1 MFFFFFHLLG
11 LSGRSAL
18 TTGSIT
24 TATETATTATVES
37 GFVVTRGALGLG
49 AATGAGGTEGRSL
62 VLDLVGSLL
71 EGVGDNGL
79 REVEVGAEVGDTLGS
94 EVPVVP
100 APVEGLSDVG
110 TAVEGL
116 HEADE
121 LAVGDLRDEV
131 MLGSEEVL
139 LGDEDALSEEVA
151 VDNVSLL
158 LGDDHFFSSSSS
170 SVWFFS
176 FFI

>member
-1 MFFFFFHLLG
+1 M
-11 LSGRSAL
+11 
-18 TTGSIT
+18 
-24 TATETATTATVES
+24 
-37 GFVVTRGALGLG
+37 
-49 AATGAGGTEGRSL
+49 
-62 VLDLVGSLL
+62 LDLVGSLL
-71 EGVGDNGL
+71 EGVGDNSL
-79 REVEVGAEVGDTLGS
+79 REVEVGAEVGDTLGG

-158 LGDDHFFSSSSS
+158 LGDDHCAILIGNG
-170 SVWFFS
+170 VAGR
-176 FFI
+176 IIYIRKYI